1 MIRTAYAHYY
11 LVGIKGVAMTSL
23 AQILLDAH
31 CAVSGCDTAE
41 DFVTKKQLDST
52 HIQVDIGFSHPVPA
66 GIDCVIYT
74 AAHQGIEN
82 PVVQNAVQQGIPI
95 FSQAEALAAFF
106 NDKQGIAVC
115 GVGGKSTTA
124 AMITWI
130 LEKTGKSP
138 SFSVGVGE
146 IKGLDHTGCW
156 NTSSQYFVAEA
167 DEYASNPTEM
177 KKGAPLVPR
186 FQFLT
191 PTYIVCTNIAYDHP
205 DVYSSIEQTR
215 QVFTRFFE
223 QLKPNGVLFCSEKTR
238 AELQLNRAD
247 IQFITCGAEDSADY
261 QYSITS
267 PEAYAAPQ
275 VHIHDRK
282 NNQSQQ
288 LQMLV
293 PGPHN
298 VMNATYAIATCA
310 ALGITIAESCKALAS
325 FASTKRR
332 FEFMGEKNGVLFYD
346 DYAHHP
352 SEIAMVI
359 ATLKKWFPG
368 KRGVIAFQSH
378 TFSRTKQ
385 LFSEFVEVLSQAD
398 EVVMIDIFASA
409 REAFD
414 ETVSSDS
421 LCAALHEKA
430 PQLAVKNV
438 HTLENLAEFL
448 THSVSGGSVCVTVGA
463 GDIYKV
469 HDSLH

>member
-1 MIRTAYAHYY
+1 MIRTAYSHYY

-23 AQILLDAH
+23 SQILLDAQ
-31 CAVSGCDTAE
+31 CTVSGCDTAE
-41 DFVTKKQLDST
+41 DFVTKKQLDSAQI
-52 HIQVDIGFSHPVPA
+52 HIDTGFSHSVPA
-66 GIDCVIYT
+66 GTDCVIYT

-82 PVVQNAVQQGIPI
+82 PVVQNALQQNIPV

-106 NDKQGIAVC
+106 NEKQGIAVC

-130 LEKTGKSP
+130 LEKTGNNP

-146 IKGLDHTGCW
+146 IQGLDHTGCW
-156 NTSSQYFVAEA
+156 NTTSQYFVAEA
-167 DEYASNPTEM
+167 DEYASNPTEI
-177 KKGAPLVPR
+177 KKGAALIPR
-186 FQFLT
+186 FQYLN
-191 PTYIVCTNIAYDHP
+191 PTYTVCTNIAYDHP

-215 QVFTRFFE
+215 QVFARFFE

-238 AELQLNRAD
+238 SELQLTRTD
-247 IQFITCGAEDSADY
+247 IQCITCGAEDTADY
-261 QYSITS
+261 QYRITS
-267 PEAYAAPQ
+267 SKAYAAPLVQ
-275 VHIHDRK
+275 ILDKK
-282 NNQSQQ
+282 NNQTQQ

-298 VMNATYAIATCA
+298 VMNATYAIAACA
-310 ALGITIAESCKALAS
+310 TLGITIAESCKALAS

-332 FEFMGEKNGVLFYD
+332 FEFMGEKNGVVFYD

-398 EVVMIDIFASA
+398 EVVMIDIFPSA

-421 LCAALHEKA
+421 LCEALHEKA
-430 PQLAVKNV
+430 PQLAVRNV

-448 THSVSGGSVCVTVGA
+448 THSVPKGCVCVTVGA

-469 HDSLH
+469 HDSVH